1 MEDGVRRGRGRWF
14 MESEVDMIWGKGGR
28 NGLRR
33 RRGGWSE
40 RGREIWS
47 EKREMF

>member
-1 MEDGVRRGRGRWF
+1 
-14 MESEVDMIWGKGGR
+14 MESEGDMIWGKGGIY
-28 NGLRR
+28 GLR
-33 RRGGWSE
+33 RRGGWSK